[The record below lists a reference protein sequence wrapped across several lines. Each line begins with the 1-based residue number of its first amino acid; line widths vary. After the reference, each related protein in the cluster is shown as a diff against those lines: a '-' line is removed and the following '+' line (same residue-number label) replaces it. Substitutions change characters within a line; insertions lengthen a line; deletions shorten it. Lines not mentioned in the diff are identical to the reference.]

1 MIFNFGEQNGYKVRS
16 SGHPLLAELLRFWML
31 GDSVCSLLVFVSTGT
46 GGGGICEG
54 GAVSSPPGTCFLGL

>member
-31 GDSVCSLLVFVSTGT
+31 GDSVCSLLVFVSTGQRVA
-46 GGGGICEG
+46 EG
-54 GAVSSPPGTCFLGL
+54 FVREVQFPLLLELAF